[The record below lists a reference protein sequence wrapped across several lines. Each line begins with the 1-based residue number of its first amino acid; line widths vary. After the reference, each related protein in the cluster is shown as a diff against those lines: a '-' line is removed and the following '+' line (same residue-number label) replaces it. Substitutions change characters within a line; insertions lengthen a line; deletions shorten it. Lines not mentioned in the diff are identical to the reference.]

1 MCLTCYREDSILFL
15 IQQGKEEEAMKT
27 IKKVYSKDEDP
38 KKVLNVVKMQSSS
51 AKKGDSNEGIQ
62 KISIG

>member
-51 AKKGDSNEGIQ
+51 AKKGDTNEGIQ